1 MRTHSDDGAR
11 FHLVVEKLLGL
22 LRQTTKGLFI
32 KVTILNGTGQR
43 KKKKEVAL
51 TKMHI
56 SNVNADDSQ
65 IQYSVCAPP

>member
-43 KKKKEVAL
+43 KKKKEEAL
-51 TKMHI
+51 T
-56 SNVNADDSQ
+56 
-65 IQYSVCAPP
+65 